1 MLCFWVQRA
10 RFGEEL
16 LEVVL
21 LVSFPTTLSSIHHC
35 NGVIWLALLVRIML
49 VLVGARVAVA
59 LLIVV
64 IVTRKAVALLFFL
77 IGPLQHHVAKGH
89 DRAGSIPFEVTIEL
103 LSGEPLWKQS
113 MMSSL
118 AMLAMVERVSKNL
131 LMYDLKVS
139 PHSYL
144 HKRKSW

>member
-21 LVSFPTTLSSIHHC
+21 LVSFPATLSSIHHC
-35 NGVIWLALLVRIML
+35 NGVIWLALLVEITL
-49 VLVGARVAVA
+49 VLVKARVAVA

-64 IVTRKAVALLFFL
+64 IVTRKAIALLFFL
-77 IGPLQHHVAKGH
+77 IGPLQHHVTKGL

-103 LSGEPLWKQS
+103 LSGEAVVEAVNDVVIGDVGDDGARVEKPLD
-113 MMSSL
+113 
-118 AMLAMVERVSKNL
+118 V
-131 LMYDLKVS
+131 
-139 PHSYL
+139 
-144 HKRKSW
+144 